1 MTADVLRNLSL
12 AVPLAVLLA
21 VVAGIHA
28 GWFRPRG
35 QAVAGAFLGGLWALL
50 GVLVV
55 EACTDLWAFASAPAS
70 YAGIPVETAL
80 GWTIV
85 WGALPPLLGGPAWL
99 WLCGLAWVDVLLM
112 PRLEPL
118 VVLGD
123 HWLLGEALLLGAVAA
138 PAVLLGQATRDRSRL
153 TLRVCL
159 QLVAFT
165 TLTFWLVPSLA
176 FTADGTHWTAVID
189 HPLPVRTAL
198 LILAVGCLVPAAAAV
213 AELARVGGGTPFPWD
228 PPERLVVT
236 GPYAYLANP
245 MQAGTSATLLLLA
258 LAAGSPAL
266 LLGVVVAVVFSVA
279 LAEPHEHA
287 AMAARWPEHRTYRAH
302 VRAWRPR
309 LRPWVPEPA
318 TLWVSRTC
326 GICRATGDSVTRL
339 APVGLEI
346 RPAEEAGIRLTR
358 MRWVGPEAPA
368 DRGVAAL
375 ARALEQTHLFAAWW
389 GWLIRLP
396 MVRPTLLLVL
406 DACGLG
412 PRDVGP
418 ASPRTVRG

>member
-1 MTADVLRNLSL
+1 MADLLRNLTL
-12 AVPLAVLLA
+12 VVPLAAALA
-21 VVAGIHA
+21 A
-28 GWFRPRG
+28 
-35 QAVAGAFLGGLWALL
+35 AVAARGGRLRRDRQALAAAGLATLWAFL

-55 EACTDLWAFASAPAS
+55 EASTDLWTFTAGPTS
-70 YAGIPVETAL
+70 YVGIPMETAL
-80 GWTIV
+80 GWALA
-85 WGALPPLLGGPAWL
+85 WGALPALIGGRPVL
-99 WLCGLAWVDVLLM
+99 WLLGLAWVDVLVM
-112 PRLEPL
+112 PRLQPL

-138 PAVLLGQATRDRSRL
+138 PAVLLGRATRDRSHL

-176 FTADGTHWTAVID
+176 FAADGTRWTAVVD

-245 MQAGTSATLLLLA
+245 MQAGASATLLLLA

-266 LLGVVVAVVFSVA
+266 LLGVVVAVVFCLA
-279 LAEPHEHA
+279 LAEPHERVT
-287 AMAARWPEHRTYRAH
+287 MASRWPEHRTYRAH

-309 LRPWVPEPA
+309 RRPWVPVPA

-326 GICRATGDSVTRL
+326 GICRATGASVARL

-346 RPAEEAGIRLTR
+346 RPAEEAGVRLTR
-358 MRWVGPEAPA
+358 MRWAGPDVPP

-375 ARALEQTHLFAAWW
+375 ARALEQAHLVAAWW

-396 MVRPTLLLVL
+396 VVRPVLQLVL